1 MTTQMDEHVPL
12 SIVITVVSGT
22 ASLRRCL
29 GVLCSQARRAGA
41 EIIVPYDHESSGVTS
56 LASSFPDVRFVE
68 TADELALAGE
78 GRKEHVEHRLYD
90 RRRAA
95 GLSCARGQIIA
106 MTEDQATPS
115 DNWCESILASHEEH
129 PELMVIGGA
138 IENEVDETM
147 NWARYFCDFGR
158 YGRPFVPGER
168 DYVSDVNVSYK
179 REAIMSVRDV
189 WEGSYH
195 ETTVHWELIRKGVKL
210 FLDDRIVVFQ
220 HRPQCTF
227 AEAFRERVEWGSVF
241 AETRAWEQT
250 RVRSYL
256 YAIGTVV
263 LPFVLA
269 ARAIGHA
276 RRQGRPSGV
285 VWRTA
290 PAIAVLSIGWSA
302 GELVGYL
309 TGKRVG
315 PNGPLKPLEVS
326 SPVNL

>member
-12 SIVITVVSGT
+12 SIVITIVSGVT
-22 ASLRRCL
+22 SLRRCL
-29 GVLCSQARRAGA
+29 GALYCQARLVGA
-41 EIIVPYDHESSGVTS
+41 EIIVPYDHASVEVTS

-68 TADELALAGE
+68 IADELAHNGE

-115 DNWCESILASHEEH
+115 DDWCESVLASHEEH
-129 PELMVIGGA
+129 PDFMVIGGA
-138 IENEVDETM
+138 IENEVDKTM
-147 NWARYFCDFGR
+147 NWARYLCDFGR
-158 YGRPFVPGER
+158 YGRPFVSGER

-179 REAIMSVRDV
+179 RDAIMSVREV

-227 AEAFRERVEWGSVF
+227 VEAFRERIQWGSIF
-241 AETRAWEQT
+241 AETRALRHARLRT
-250 RVRSYL
+250 YL

-269 ARAIGHA
+269 VRAMRHA
-276 RRQGRPSGV
+276 RRQRKPNGV
-285 VWRTA
+285 VLRAA
-290 PAIAVLSIGWSA
+290 PAIFVFSVGWSV
-302 GELVGYL
+302 GEFVGYL
-309 TGKRVG
+309 TERNVG
-315 PNGPLKPLEVS
+315 TNGTLKPLEVS
-326 SPVNL
+326 SPVKL